1 MKTNKQKQH
10 KNKDKEDKN
19 LFQWPKCS
27 GLEAFS
33 KGPEVAERC
42 RCPGEVGDIS
52 TQSATE
58 RDAIALREHLE
69 LKKKVHSNFFPR
81 QTGP

>member
-42 RCPGEVGDIS
+42 RCPGEVGDI
-52 TQSATE
+52 
-58 RDAIALREHLE
+58 
-69 LKKKVHSNFFPR
+69 
-81 QTGP
+81 